1 MGMIKNSS
9 RIRTEADIPST
20 EEMLAG
26 QDDDR
31 LVDDFGAAAALE
43 FLSEIIGQ
51 SVSIDGMWHILR
63 STCGHI
69 LP

>member
-1 MGMIKNSS
+1 MIEHSTRRRK
-9 RIRTEADIPST
+9 EAHIPSA

-31 LVDDFGAAAALE
+31 LVDDFGAATALE

-51 SVSIDGMWHILR
+51 SVSVNGMWDIFR
-63 STCGHI
+63 STCHHI
-69 LP
+69 LS